1 MVWVVSFSS
10 CSKVDLNVLTGTYV
24 GEACSGGFVSDSIS
38 GTQYVTN
45 CNQDFVKVI
54 IDPDRDDKLRIVY
67 NGNRDVT
74 IDKDLHFDDSKGC
87 TGKFN
92 GDSLMISYEPN
103 WTQSYWFRGKKQ

>member
-1 MVWVVSFSS
+1 MVLVVSFSS
-10 CSKVDLNVLTGTYV
+10 CSKVDLNGLTGTYV
-24 GEACSGGFVSDSIS
+24 GEACAGGFVSDSIS
-38 GTQYVTN
+38 GTQYVAN

-74 IDKDLHFDDSKGC
+74 IDNNLNFDDSKGC

-92 GDSLMISYEPN
+92 GDSLMINYEPN